1 MFFFFLNGMTR
12 ETAGAN
18 SYFSYACCEESREV
32 VIHLTENHKDETAEN
47 GPSNI
52 YRRGILA
59 INPRLERFGR
69 DRRVGW
75 DGTDRHWEIGKFE
88 F

>member
-1 MFFFFLNGMTR
+1 MSRKCYGGFRERPRYVFFFLNGMTR

-32 VIHLTENHKDETAEN
+32 VIHLTENHEDETAEN

-59 INPRLERFGR
+59 INPHL
-69 DRRVGW
+69 RRV
-75 DGTDRHWEIGKFE
+75 
-88 F
+88 